1 MLNLKDKRVV
11 ITGGAGEIGKQTA
24 KRFLE
29 QDAQVLL
36 VDMKEEDLQEAVKE
50 LGGEKVSYQVADVT
64 NAEEVKKYAETAE
77 ERMGGVDIFFNNAGI
92 EGDVAPIVEMEE
104 EILDK
109 VLAVNVKGVW
119 LGMKYVMPRMKNG
132 GSIIISSSV
141 AGLRAFPGMSA
152 YVTSKHAILGIMKTA
167 AVEGAA
173 QGIRVNCINPGP
185 VESRMMRSLEKGFSP
200 DNPEEAKKNFLQRIP
215 LQRYVETDDVARVV
229 LYLGSEASGFVT
241 GQIHPIDGG
250 QTVT

>member
-1 MLNLKDKRVV
+1 MLNLKDKKVI
-11 ITGGAGEIGKQTA
+11 ITGGAGAIGKQTA

-29 QDAQVLL
+29 QEANVLL
-36 VDMKEEDLQEAVKE
+36 VDMVEEDLEKTVRE
-50 LGGEKVSYQVADVT
+50 LDSSLVSYAVADVT
-64 NAEEVKKYAETAE
+64 QAGDVAQYAKVAE
-77 ERMGGVDIFFNNAGI
+77 ERMGGVDVFFNNAGI
-92 EGDVAPIVEMEE
+92 EGEVKPIVEMDEAS
-104 EILDK
+104 LDK

-119 LGMKYVMPRMKNG
+119 LGMKYVMPKMKNG
-132 GSIIISSSV
+132 GSVIISSSV
-141 AGLRAFPGMSA
+141 AGLRAFPGMSP
-152 YVTSKHAILGIMKTA
+152 YVTSKHAVIGIMRTA

-200 DNPEEAKKNFLQRIP
+200 DNPEEAKKNFIQRIP

-229 LYLGSEASGFVT
+229 LYLASDASGFVT
-241 GQIHPIDGG
+241 GQIHPVDGG